1 MQKYASSYGCAIII
15 LHSNRDKNVTL
26 DCEKGCVYHN
36 HIDAQMER
44 NAEKTS
50 TKRMGCPLHLYAKL
64 TDTTQWELQKITLI
78 IIIWLMKI

>member
-1 MQKYASSYGCAIII
+1 MSLLIVKEDVFTII
-15 LHSNRDKNVTL
+15 TL
-26 DCEKGCVYHN
+26 MP
-36 HIDAQMER
+36 QMER

-64 TDTTQWELQKITLI
+64 TNTTQWELQIITLI